1 MRMIHLTIKDLTQ
14 MMRDWKPLI
23 FLLAMPVAFTIMFGF
38 MFGGFSAAADQRLPV
53 GFLDVDQGQF
63 GPFVTSML
71 EDSGVVRPEAAQS
84 QDTAALSQQVDAGDL
99 AAGVIIPQG
108 YSAALLAGENPSIE
122 LILDPASDSGYTIQK
137 VVQSISTRLSNAVQ
151 TAQLSAEAYQSLG
164 GSAPDQAF
172 FDKAVNDTLQ
182 AWENPPVQVISR
194 AGNAQA
200 SIGMGDNAFAQ
211 SSPAMML
218 QFAIAG
224 LISGAEVMVLE
235 RKSRSLQRLMTTSI
249 HKASIL
255 LGHFLAICLMI
266 VVQFLILTGFA
277 DLFLKLDYWSTPVAT
292 GLMILVSTLFI
303 ASLGLL
309 IGVISKSPEQ
319 STLFALIPMFV
330 LSGLGGAWM
339 PLEVTGKTFQMIGG
353 VTPIAWAMEGFK
365 NILIRGLGTESVILP
380 VVVLL
385 AYTVVLFGLAV
396 WRFSREQFSQS

>member
-1 MRMIHLTIKDLTQ
+1 MRMLHLTFKDLTQ
-14 MMRDWKPLI
+14 MLRDWKPLI
-23 FLLAMPVAFTIMFGF
+23 FLLAMPVAFTIMFGY
-38 MFGGFSAAADQRLPV
+38 MFGGFSAGGDQRLPV
-53 GFLDVDQGQF
+53 GFIDQDQGQF
-63 GPFVTSML
+63 SPTIMNML
-71 EDSGVVRPEAAQS
+71 EDSGVVRVEAVQS
-84 QDTAALSQQVDAGDL
+84 QDQGALSKQVDARDL

-137 VVQSISTRLSNAVQ
+137 MVQSISTRLTNAVQ
-151 TAQLSAEAYQSLG
+151 TAQLSAQTYQSLSG
-164 GSAPDQAF
+164 KAPDQAF
-172 FDKAVNDTLQ
+172 FDKAVHDTLQ
-182 AWENPPVQVISR
+182 AWDNPPVEVISK
-194 AGNAQA
+194 AGTAQA
-200 SIGMGDNAFAQ
+200 SVGLGDNAFAQ

-235 RKSRSLQRLMTTSI
+235 RKSRALQRLMTTSI

-266 VVQFLILTGFA
+266 LVQFLILTGFA
-277 DLFLKLDYWSTPVAT
+277 DLFLKLDYWNTPLAT

-319 STLFALIPMFV
+319 STLFALIPMFL

-339 PLEVTGKTFQMIGG
+339 PLEVTGKTFQTIGG
-353 VTPIAWAMEGFK
+353 VTPIAWAMEGFQ
-365 NILIRGLGTESVILP
+365 NILIRGLGIQSITLP
-380 VVVLL
+380 VIVLL
-385 AYTVVLFGLAV
+385 GYTVVLFGLAV

>member
-23 FLLAMPVAFTIMFGF
+23 FLLAMPIAFTIMFGF
-38 MFGGFSAAADQRLPV
+38 MFGGFSAGGDQRLPV
-53 GFLDVDQGQF
+53 GFLDLDQGQF
-63 GPFVTSML
+63 SPIIMNVL
-71 EDSGVVRPEAAQS
+71 EDSGVVRPEVAQS
-84 QDTAALSQQVDAGDL
+84 QDKAELSRQVDGGDL
-99 AAGVIIPQG
+99 AAGVVIPQG

-122 LILDPASDSGYTIQK
+122 LILDPASESGYTVQK
-137 VVQSISTRLSNAVQ
+137 VVQSVSTRLTNAVQ
-151 TAQLSAEAYQSLG
+151 TAQLSVETYQSLSG
-164 GSAPDQAF
+164 AAPGQAF
-172 FDKAVNDTLQ
+172 FDKVVNDTLQ
-182 AWENPPVQVISR
+182 AWDNPPVEVISR
-194 AGNAQA
+194 AGKSQA
-200 SIGMGDNAFAQ
+200 SAGLGENAFAQ

-235 RKSRSLQRLMTTSI
+235 RKSRALQRLMTTSI

-266 VVQFLILTGFA
+266 IVQFLILTGFA
-277 DLFLKLDYWSTPVAT
+277 DLFLKLDYWNTPLAT

-339 PLEVTGKTFQMIGG
+339 PLEITGKTFQMIGG
-353 VTPIAWAMEGFK
+353 VTPIAWAMEGFQ
-365 NILIRGLGTESVILP
+365 NILIRGLGIDSVVLP
-380 VVVLL
+380 VGVLL
-385 AYTVVLFGLAV
+385 GYTVVLFGLAV

>member
-63 GPFVTSML
+63 GPFVMNML

-84 QDTAALSQQVDAGDL
+84 QDTAVLSQQVDAGDL

-137 VVQSISTRLSNAVQ
+137 VVQSISTRLTNAVQ
-151 TAQLSAEAYQSLG
+151 TAQLSVETYQTAS
-164 GSAPDQAF
+164 GSPPDQAF

-182 AWENPPVQVISR
+182 AWDNPPVQVISR

-353 VTPIAWAMEGFK
+353 VTPVAWAMEGFQ
-365 NILIRGLGTESVILP
+365 NILIRGLGIDSVVLP
-380 VVVLL
+380 VGVLL
-385 AYTVVLFGLAV
+385 GYTVVLFGLAV